1 MHRLTAR
8 FIRKY
13 GHPIV
18 LYITLTAILIFSLFP
33 ILWTFV
39 TSIKTLPETF
49 SVPPT
54 WIPKT
59 VTFENYKVIW
69 VKYNLLRYFGN
80 SLIVSTIS
88 TLISVSL
95 GCLAGYGFSRFTFW
109 GKNAFMGFLLFTQ
122 LLPGVTIMIPYFRII
137 QKINLINTYTSLVI
151 VYCSFSLPFCIWM
164 MKGYFDSIPKSIDEA
179 ARIDGCSH
187 LETFHKIVLP
197 LTLPGIASTLIFC
210 FLLGWS
216 EYLFTLILV
225 SRDEMKTITLGI
237 ASLIGAYEIAWNEL
251 GAMAIL
257 ASIPVLVAFSFVQ
270 KSFMQGLTAGAI
282 KQ

>member
-1 MHRLTAR
+1 M
-8 FIRKY
+8 
-13 GHPIV
+13 
-18 LYITLTAILIFSLFP
+18 
-33 ILWTFV
+33 
-39 TSIKTLPETF
+39 
-49 SVPPT
+49 
-54 WIPKT
+54 
-59 VTFENYKVIW
+59 IW